1 MGFEIDFLAVGEGAR
16 SGDAIALRW
25 GNLYGPRDQQF
36 VMVIDGG
43 NKESGAN
50 LVDHIQGYYG
60 TSDVDLVLNTHP
72 DADHASGLSVV
83 LEELTVKKLWMHRP
97 WTRLQHIYDLVQDGR
112 ITQDSLQAR
121 IEEALEAAYD
131 LEQIAED
138 KGIPIWEPFT
148 SVPMERGGATI
159 RVLGPSRAYYTD
171 VLLPQF
177 DDMPELHE
185 AALATYSEGRY
196 RFSKSASVFNSVRLW
211 TEETLEDPDED
222 EVRAENNSSVILL
235 LQIDGRQILLTG
247 DAGVPALRRAYLR
260 ALALGIDLR
269 KCVFYQVP
277 HHGSRRNIGPGI
289 LDAIVGPRLPFGSP
303 AKATAYVSCAA
314 AAAPKHPSA
323 KVTNAFRRRGVQV
336 VPTQGKSLVYS
347 SNAPQRYGWVAATGL
362 PLQTE
367 ETED

>member
-50 LVDHIQGYYG
+50 LVNHIQGYYG

-83 LEELTVKKLWMHRP
+83 LEELTVKKLWMHKP
-97 WTRLQHIYDLVQDGR
+97 WDRLDDIYELVLDGR
-112 ITQDSLQAR
+112 ITPDSLESR
-121 IEEALEAAYD
+121 IIEALDAAYT
-131 LEQIAED
+131 LQEIAEENRV
-138 KGIPIWEPFT
+138 PIWEPFT
-148 SVPMERGGATI
+148 SAPMVRGGATI
-159 RVLGPSRAYYTD
+159 RVLGPSENYYSE
-171 VLLPQF
+171 LLPQF
-177 DDMPELHE
+177 DDIPALEE
-185 AALATYSEGRY
+185 AAVATYSEGRY

-247 DAGVPALRRAYLR
+247 DAGVPALRRAYRR

-269 KCVFYQVP
+269 ECAFYQVP

-314 AAAPKHPSA
+314 EAAPKHPSA
-323 KVTNAFRRRGVQV
+323 KVTNAFRRRGVEV

-347 SNAPQRYGWVAATGL
+347 SNAPQRYGWVAATLL
-362 PLQTE
+362 PLQSE
-367 ETED
+367 ETEG